1 MRGVA
6 GPFASSL
13 TEASAT
19 EEDMRFWW
27 SCSSSVRYEPYYV
40 TCLTCL
46 QCSRPCC
53 PSCTVILESATY
65 CVACAESIVGI
76 AGLTRSV
83 RETSPDDATSG
94 MAMIRG

>member
-1 MRGVA
+1 
-6 GPFASSL
+6 
-13 TEASAT
+13 
-19 EEDMRFWW
+19 MRFRC
-27 SCSSSVRYEPYYV
+27 SCSSFVRYEPYHV
-40 TCLTCL
+40 TCLE
-46 QCSRPCC
+46 CSRPCC

-94 MAMIRG
+94 MAIIRG